1 LPFVRYS
8 FLTIVAA
15 FAASAAALALAT
27 TAATAADECRPE
39 FIAPYAQQCDFEYHG
54 IRKDQS
60 VGNVGRAY
68 DACARAQAVAVV
80 CVKSP
85 ERKTHLIAE
94 AALYRDVTEQ
104 AEIAT
109 FAGQFSLAEALLHE
123 KSDVLRVVASDRPK
137 NDPEVARERR
147 SIATDVRDVKAGECT
162 SIALLN
168 ARSQSD
174 LAKAHKYDDLAKL
187 LFVKAQA
194 FVACAPLAT
203 TKDKSAYIKYQ
214 GIVALEESGRASQA
228 TGDRTMANDRYAACL
243 GDTNDAAVDAS
254 ATVKK
259 YLTIVHSLCK
269 ARMLGNYP
277 VDKPEPLDQPAKD
290 FHPLAMPN

>member
-1 LPFVRYS
+1 VRFSLPILVS
-8 FLTIVAA
+8 ACASGAA
-15 FAASAAALALAT
+15 VLALA
-27 TAATAADECRPE
+27 TAATAADECRPDY
-39 FIAPYAQQCDFEYHG
+39 IAPYAQQCDFAYRG
-54 IRKDQS
+54 IRSDQS

-85 ERKTHLIAE
+85 DRKTHLIAE

-109 FAGQFSLAEALLHE
+109 FAGQFSLAEALLNE

-137 NDPEVARERR
+137 NDPAVARERR
-147 SIATDVRDVKAGECT
+147 SIATDLQDAKAGACT
-162 SIALLN
+162 SIARLN
-168 ARSQSD
+168 AQSQAD
-174 LAKAHKYDDLAKL
+174 LARAHKFDDLAKL

-203 TKDKSAYIKYQ
+203 TKDKSAYIKYE
-214 GIVALEESGRASQA
+214 GLVALEESGRASQA
-228 TGDRTMANDRYAACL
+228 TGDRTMANDRYTACL
-243 GDTNDAAVDAS
+243 EDTSDASVDAS

-259 YLTIVHSLCK
+259 YLTVVHSLCK
-269 ARMLGNYP
+269 ARMLGKYP

>member
-1 LPFVRYS
+1 VRFSLPVLVGALAS
-8 FLTIVAA
+8 GAA
-15 FAASAAALALAT
+15 VLALA
-27 TAATAADECRPE
+27 TAATAADECRPAY
-39 FIAPYAQQCDFEYHG
+39 ITPYAQQCDFDYHG

-60 VGNVGRAY
+60 VENVGRAY

-85 ERKTHLIAE
+85 DRKTHLVAE

-109 FAGQFSLAEALLHE
+109 FAGQFSLAEALLRE
-123 KSDVLRVVASDRPK
+123 KGDVLRVVAGDRPK
-137 NDPEVARERR
+137 NDPAVAHERR
-147 SIATDVRDVKAGECT
+147 SIAADLEDAKAGACT

-168 ARSQSD
+168 AQSQSD
-174 LAKAHKYDDLAKL
+174 LARAHKYDDLAKL

-203 TKDKSAYIKYQ
+203 TKDKSAYIKYEAL
-214 GIVALEESGRASQA
+214 VALEESGRASQA
-228 TGDRTMANDRYAACL
+228 TGDQTMANDRYTACL
-243 GDTNDAAVDAS
+243 DDTKDAS
-254 ATVKK
+254 IDASPTVKK

-269 ARMLGNYP
+269 ARMLGKYP
-277 VDKPEPLDQPAKD
+277 VDKPEPLDQPSKD
-290 FHPLAMPN
+290 FHPLTMPN

>member
-1 LPFVRYS
+1 VRFSLPILAGTLAS
-8 FLTIVAA
+8 GAA
-15 FAASAAALALAT
+15 MLALAT
-27 TAATAADECRPE
+27 AGTAADQCRPAY
-39 FIAPYAQQCDFEYHG
+39 ITPYAQQCDFDYHG
-54 IRKDQS
+54 IGKDQS
-60 VGNVGRAY
+60 VENVGRAY

-85 ERKTHLIAE
+85 DRKTHLVAE

-109 FAGQFSLAEALLHE
+109 FAGQFSLAEALLRE
-123 KSDVLRVVASDRPK
+123 KGDVLRVVAGDRPK
-137 NDPEVARERR
+137 NDPAVARERR
-147 SIATDVRDVKAGECT
+147 SIASDLQDAKAGVCT
-162 SIALLN
+162 SNALLN
-168 ARSQSD
+168 AQSQSE
-174 LAKAHKYDDLAKL
+174 LARAHKYDDLAKL

-203 TKDKSAYIKYQ
+203 TKDKSAYIKYE
-214 GIVALEESGRASQA
+214 GLVALEESGRASQA
-228 TGDRTMANDRYAACL
+228 TGDRAMANDRYTACL
-243 GDTNDAAVDAS
+243 DDTNDASADAS
-254 ATVKK
+254 PTVKK

-277 VDKPEPLDQPAKD
+277 VDRPEPLDQPAKD